1 MNLLELYN
9 LAEERDIDVDY
20 FPMRELISV
29 SFPEGWI
36 AIDVNKISDSIEEK
50 VHLAHELGHCETGSF
65 YDIHSKYDIRAK
77 HENRADKWAIKKL
90 IPRDEL
96 KEAVSCGL
104 YEVWE
109 LAEYFEV
116 TYQFMEKAMIYY
128 QQLDFEERR
137 FDHNERGIICSI

>member
-36 AIDVNKISDSIEEK
+36 AIDVTKISDPIEEK

-65 YDIHSKYDIRAK
+65 YNVHSKFDIKAK
-77 HENRADKWAIKKL
+77 YENRADKWAIKKL
-90 IPRDEL
+90 IPKDEL
-96 KEAVSCGL
+96 NEAVRHGL
-104 YEVWE
+104 QEVWE

-116 TYQFMEKAMIYY
+116 PYQFMEKAIRYY
-128 QQLDFEERR
+128 KQLDYEER
-137 FDHNERGIICSI
+137 ISKLK